1 MEFKVG
7 QDVSEIWNIHG
18 SILPEVLLFMFPRAD
33 ETSSWSFINDNGRH
47 IFADW
52 NLKEPIPTVEEIE
65 KAAIELEE
73 KKNVPKPKTLEE
85 RVADLEKQVAYLTSK
100 VEGTN

>member
-18 SILPEVLLFMFPRAD
+18 SILPEVLMYMFPNSD
-33 ETSSWSFINDNGRH
+33 ESYHWEFVNDNGRH
-47 IFADW
+47 IFTAW
-52 NLKEPIPTVEEIE
+52 RKSEPIPTVEEIE

-73 KKNVPKPKTLEE
+73 KKNAPKPKTLEE

>member
-1 MEFKVG
+1 MGLKVG
-7 QDVSEIWNIHG
+7 QDVTEIWNIHG
-18 SILPEVLLFMFPRAD
+18 SILPEVLKYMFPHSD
-33 ETSSWSFINDNGRH
+33 ESYHWVFVYDNGRH
-47 IFADW
+47 IFTEW
-52 NLKEPIPTVEEIE
+52 RKSEPIPTVEEIE

-73 KKNVPKPKTLEE
+73 KKNAPKPKTLEE